1 MKRRAVW
8 VTGLGAFTPLG
19 ATAEASGEALRAG
32 ASCRKPVDFF
42 STEGCRCREASPAPL
57 APEPE
62 GCRGPSRATRLALP
76 ALGEALEQAGLWAG
90 GKSLLPSVP
99 LSVSTTGGAMAH
111 GESFLSRALQG
122 KRRDQFRRV
131 ATYQPQYQMLELQA
145 AYGLDGPVQIVA
157 NACASGANAIG
168 HGYDLIRSG
177 RAEVVVTGG
186 YEALTDLIFT
196 GFDCLQALSTTLCRP
211 FDTRRDGLMLGEGA
225 AFLVLESEDHAK
237 RRGARALARVMGYGH
252 STDLHHLTQPAP
264 DGSALVR
271 AMESALACEESD
283 PAGVGYLNA
292 HGTGTPMND
301 GAEAAAYARVRDGRL
316 MDGVVV
322 SSTKAA
328 VGHTLGAAGAI
339 EAVFALQALA
349 TGLLPP
355 QLNLREPVPEL
366 AGRLVVHGGRMP
378 RGKSLVM
385 SVNLGFGGSNAAL
398 LFGPV

>member
-1 MKRRAVW
+1 
-8 VTGLGAFTPLG
+8 
-19 ATAEASGEALRAG
+19 
-32 ASCRKPVDFF
+32 
-42 STEGCRCREASPAPL
+42 
-57 APEPE
+57 
-62 GCRGPSRATRLALP
+62 
-76 ALGEALEQAGLWAG
+76 
-90 GKSLLPSVP
+90 
-99 LSVSTTGGAMAH
+99 MAH

-122 KRRDQFRRV
+122 KRRDQLRRV

-211 FDTRRDGLMLGEGA
+211 FDTQRDGLMLGEGA

-237 RRGARALARVMGYGH
+237 RRGAPALARVMGYGH

-366 AGRLVVHGGRMP
+366 AGRLVVPGGRMP
-378 RGKSLVM
+378 GGKSMVM

>member
-1 MKRRAVW
+1 M
-8 VTGLGAFTPLG
+8 
-19 ATAEASGEALRAG
+19 
-32 ASCRKPVDFF
+32 
-42 STEGCRCREASPAPL
+42 APL
-57 APEPE
+57 AEDPA
-62 GCRGPSRATRLALP
+62 GARGSSRATRLALP
-76 ALGEALEQAGLWAG
+76 ALGEALEHAGLLRDGRA
-90 GKSLLPSVP
+90 LLPSVP

-111 GESFLSRALQG
+111 GESFLARALQG
-122 KRRDQFRRV
+122 KRLDQFRRV
-131 ATYQPQYQMLELQA
+131 ATYQPQYQVLELQE
-145 AYGLDGPVQIVA
+145 AYGLDGPAQVVA

-177 RAEVVVTGG
+177 RADVVVTGG

-211 FDTRRDGLMLGEGA
+211 FDAKRDGLMIGEGS

-237 RRGARALARVMGYGH
+237 RRGARGLARIMGYGH

-283 PAGVGYLNA
+283 AGAVGYLNA

-316 MDGVVV
+316 IDGVKV

-339 EAVFALQALA
+339 EAVFALQALVS
-349 TGLLPP
+349 GFLPP
-355 QLNLREPVPEL
+355 QLNLRDPIDGM
-366 AGRLVVHGGRMP
+366 AGRLAAAGDRMP
-378 RGKSLVM
+378 AGRPLAM

-398 LFGPV
+398 LFGPI